1 MKKIVYVLVVAF
13 FIASC
18 GSSSS
23 SPSSSNS
30 IVGTWKGAYK
40 GFSLKQV
47 FNSDGS
53 LTTYLSILGV
63 TEEELLAKGFEEL
76 SGQGFYET
84 KYITENAFFLSICS
98 EDLGNKSIH
107 CAVDVVQIKDNIMT
121 VKDLVH
127 NDDTN
132 DETRIPTINKDC
144 DGATIADKNK
154 IIECVSSNM
163 KKSIA
168 F

>member
-23 SPSSSNS
+23 SSNS
-30 IVGTWKGAYK
+30 IVGTWKGAYR

-53 LTTYLSILGV
+53 FTTYLSILGV

-84 KYITENAFFLSICS
+84 KLYYRKCIFY
-98 EDLGNKSIH
+98 
-107 CAVDVVQIKDNIMT
+107 
-121 VKDLVH
+121 
-127 NDDTN
+127 
-132 DETRIPTINKDC
+132 
-144 DGATIADKNK
+144 
-154 IIECVSSNM
+154 VSM
-163 KKSIA
+163 P
-168 F
+168 